1 MHFSGGSRLFEA
13 ATMEVEN
20 KLNNTQR
27 TAETDTLTTTAT
39 ITTGFYKFLARFSGK
54 SPIIANYFKF
64 MGLFLSVA
72 LVFFIN
78 FRLSM
83 ACSLLSSEI
92 VFTIYSSIVFMEVQV
107 FEQNWLPMCI
117 NIF

>member
-1 MHFSGGSRLFEA
+1 MTKNAEDCAKMHTSGGSRLFDA

-54 SPIIANYFKF
+54 S
-64 MGLFLSVA
+64 LFILN
-72 LVFFIN
+72 FFLGKR
-78 FRLSM
+78 FFFL
-83 ACSLLSSEI
+83 
-92 VFTIYSSIVFMEVQV
+92 
-107 FEQNWLPMCI
+107 
-117 NIF
+117 